1 MSTVL
6 VIDDEESVTEFLREV
21 LEDAGYRVETATDGY
36 RALALVQEVPPDAIL
51 LDIRMPDLD
60 GLQVMERIQQI
71 DGGLPV
77 ILMTAFGTTEMA
89 IQAMKAGAFDYIVKP
104 FNLDELLL
112 TVKKAVTMKQL
123 ASEVEILRGNHGAKR
138 ALMDLPVDVMIG
150 QSPPMQAVYKTIGRV
165 ADSNVT
171 VLIQGESGTG
181 KELVARAIHENSER
195 RNGPFV
201 KINCATIPE
210 NLMESELFGY
220 EKGAFT
226 GAVARKPGKFEL
238 AHQGTIFLDE
248 IGELTLSAQA
258 KLLRVLQE
266 KEFERVGG
274 TQSIRVD
281 VRILAATNKDL
292 QRCVQEGIFRED
304 LYFRLGVV
312 TIWLPPLR
320 EHLEDVPALARYFL
334 QHYSRELNKPV
345 NDFSPAAMLL
355 LQQYDWP
362 GNVREPRNVCEQAV
376 VLARGP
382 VIMPEDLPF
391 SLQTSSRELRE
402 AVLKPGAT
410 LKEIVADVERQV
422 ILRLREHN
430 WNRTATARALGLNR
444 RSLYAKMK
452 EYGLI

>member
-1 MSTVL
+1 
-6 VIDDEESVTEFLREV
+6 
-21 LEDAGYRVETATDGY
+21 
-36 RALALVQEVPPDAIL
+36 
-51 LDIRMPDLD
+51 
-60 GLQVMERIQQI
+60 
-71 DGGLPV
+71 
-77 ILMTAFGTTEMA
+77 
-89 IQAMKAGAFDYIVKP
+89 GAFDYIVKP

-112 TVKKAVTMKQL
+112 TVKKAVTMRQL
-123 ASEVEILRGNHGAKR
+123 ASEVEILRGNHGAR
-138 ALMDLPVDVMIG
+138 TAPMDLPVDVMIG

-226 GAVARKPGKFEL
+226 GAGARKPGKFEL

-274 TQSIRVD
+274 TQNIRVD

-292 QRCVQEGIFRED
+292 QRCVQEGTFRED
-304 LYFRLGVV
+304 LYFRLRVV

-362 GNVREPRNVCEQAV
+362 GNVRELRNVCEQAV

-422 ILRLREHN
+422 ILRALREHN